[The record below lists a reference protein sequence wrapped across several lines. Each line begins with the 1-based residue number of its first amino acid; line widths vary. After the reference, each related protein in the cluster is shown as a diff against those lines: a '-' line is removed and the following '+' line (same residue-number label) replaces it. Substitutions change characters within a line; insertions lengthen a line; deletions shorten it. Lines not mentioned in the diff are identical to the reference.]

1 MSTEDLVFAEMDSL
15 NTLSKS
21 DRFDLLPEFGTIRF
35 SNVGGRGAVLSEST
49 VTSEI
54 TATVD
59 LTGARLTVSPYRSLL
74 SQITPSSAIM
84 ASLYAGAMTHAL
96 MSLAQEW
103 QKHECDRVKMLA
115 KCQSLFK
122 NTLKISNPFLPRQ
135 EIIIQPEI
143 RERMESDEPLRRIVD
158 VSISELS
165 NALEGEDSYVLDVF
179 GESDVEV
186 PEWNEN
192 VIRVRIGTV
201 SFENKIKLWESLE
214 ERVRSKIEEI
224 RKQLPPSRRRKIDAI
239 NENLS
244 IRLETEDL

>member
-1 MSTEDLVFAEMDSL
+1 MSTQDLAFAEMDSL
-15 NTLSKS
+15 NTLSKG
-21 DRFDLLPEFGTIRF
+21 DRLDLLPEPGTIRF
-35 SNVGGRGAVLSEST
+35 SNVSGRNAVLSESP

-59 LTGARLTVSPYRSLL
+59 LTGARLIVSPYRSLL
-74 SQITPSSAIM
+74 SQIVPSSAIM
-84 ASLYAGAMTHAL
+84 ASSYAGATYAL
-96 MSLAQEW
+96 ASLAQEW
-103 QKHECDRVKMLA
+103 RKYECDRMKVLA
-115 KCQSLFK
+115 KCLSSFK
-122 NTLKISNPFLPRQ
+122 NTLKITNPFLPRQ

-143 RERMESDEPLRRIVD
+143 RERMESDEPLRMIVD

-165 NALEGEDSYVLDVF
+165 NALESEDSYVLDVF
-179 GESDVEV
+179 NESDVEV

-224 RKQLPPSRRRKIDAI
+224 RKELPPNRRRKIDVI

>member
-1 MSTEDLVFAEMDSL
+1 
-15 NTLSKS
+15 
-21 DRFDLLPEFGTIRF
+21 
-35 SNVGGRGAVLSEST
+35 
-49 VTSEI
+49 
-54 TATVD
+54 
-59 LTGARLTVSPYRSLL
+59 
-74 SQITPSSAIM
+74 
-84 ASLYAGAMTHAL
+84 
-96 MSLAQEW
+96 
-103 QKHECDRVKMLA
+103 MLA

-165 NALEGEDSYVLDVF
+165 SALEDEDSYVLDVF
-179 GESDVEV
+179 EESDVEV

-224 RKQLPPSRRRKIDAI
+224 RRQLPPSRRRKIDAI

>member
-1 MSTEDLVFAEMDSL
+1 MSIHDLAFAEMDSL
-15 NTLSKS
+15 NTLSKG
-21 DRFDLLPEFGTIRF
+21 DRLDLLPEPGTVRF
-35 SNVGGRGAVLSEST
+35 SNVGGKGAVLFKST

-59 LTGARLTVSPYRSLL
+59 LTGARLIVSPYRSLL
-74 SQITPSSAIM
+74 SQIAPSSAIM
-84 ASLYAGAMTHAL
+84 ASSYPAASYVLA
-96 MSLAQEW
+96 SLAQEW
-103 QKHECDRVKMLA
+103 QKYECGRMKVLA
-115 KCQSLFK
+115 KCLSSFK
-122 NTLKISNPFLPRQ
+122 NTLKMTNPFLPRQ

-186 PEWNEN
+186 PDWNEN
-192 VIRVRIGTV
+192 VIRVRIGAL

-214 ERVRSKIEEI
+214 ERVRSRIEEI